1 MNYTTTSSSDVSIT
15 PSDTVTFHDGQNET
29 TISLLVI
36 DDVTPEETESLE
48 ISLTSTT
55 GDAILVTPTTAVIN
69 ILPSDY
75 PNGVFVFGGSFTDLS
90 LEEGDT
96 VQIM

>member
-1 MNYTTTSSSDVSIT
+1 MTYTNTSSDDVSIT
-15 PSDTVTFHDGQNET
+15 PSDIVTFQDGQNET
-29 TISLLVI
+29 TISVSVI

-48 ISLTSTT
+48 LSLTSTT
-55 GDAILVTPTTAVIN
+55 GDAVLVTPTTAVIN

-75 PNGVFVFGGSFTDLS
+75 PNGVFVFGDSFTDLS

-96 VQIM
+96 VQIT